1 MQMIRRG
8 QFVILETASGE
19 VKKPPPKPSG
29 TIARRPPTRP
39 TKKQVQLGIGFLKP

>member
-1 MQMIRRG
+1 MKTRRG
-8 QFVILETASGE
+8 QFVIPETESGE
-19 VKKPPPKPSG
+19 VKKPAVKPSG